1 MRPDINQVL
10 WSAFLATNEYFLPS
24 TQKESVH
31 GNNGPLTILQYPRS
45 GTLHFYKLRN
55 YSEIFGVQRKENFQ
69 CSRSL
74 NYSGKSN
81 FFQTFLELQTSL
93 RAQQI
98 LYNSFRR

>member
-55 YSEIFGVQRKENFQ
+55 YSEIILVFNGKKIFNVQD
-69 CSRSL
+69 L
-74 NYSGKSN
+74 ISN

-98 LYNSFRR
+98 LYNSFRRYI